1 MKPVPAPTSATLEVA
16 DELAQAAK
24 ETAEL
29 ANRSMAKQ
37 IEHWARLGRAVEQLV
52 KTSDVM
58 AFKAHLAD
66 PSDADKV
73 SKARAALERLMKA
86 LVEQTDRDAART
98 LISETSKPVY
108 EAVPA
113 QPDRVAQVWPDGRKI
128 VGHFVDSEFVA
139 DPPSPKQASPA
150 R

>member
-1 MKPVPAPTSATLEVA
+1 MGSPVKVG
-16 DELAQAAK
+16 DDLAAAAK

-66 PSDADKV
+66 PADEGKIAE
-73 SKARAALERLMKA
+73 ARAALERLVIA
-86 LVEQTDRDAART
+86 LVEQTDRDAARA
-98 LISETSKPVY
+98 LISETGKPVY
-108 EAVPA
+108 EAVPGR
-113 QPDRVAQVWPDGRKI
+113 PDRVARVWPNGRKI
-128 VGHFVDSEFVA
+128 VGHFDGDEFVA
-139 DPPSPKQASPA
+139 DEPLAKQATRS

>member
-1 MKPVPAPTSATLEVA
+1 MGSPVKVA
-16 DELAQAAK
+16 DELAEAAK

-66 PSDADKV
+66 PADEDKIAE
-73 SKARAALERLMKA
+73 ARAALERLVKA
-86 LVEQTDRDAART
+86 LVERNERDRART
-98 LISETSKPVY
+98 LISETGKPVY
-108 EAVPA
+108 EAVPGR
-113 QPDRVAQVWPDGRKI
+113 PDRVAQVWPDGRKI
-128 VGHFVDSEFVA
+128 VGHFDGNEFIA
-139 DPPSPKQASPA
+139 DGPSVKQASPS

>member
-1 MKPVPAPTSATLEVA
+1 MGSPVKVA
-16 DELAQAAK
+16 DELANAAR

-73 SKARAALERLMKA
+73 ADARAALERLVKA
-86 LVEQTDRDAART
+86 LVERTDRDAART
-98 LISETSKPVY
+98 LISETGKPVY
-108 EAVPA
+108 EAVPGR
-113 QPDRVAQVWPDGRKI
+113 PDRVAQVWPDGRKI
-128 VGHFVDSEFVA
+128 AGRFVGSEFVA
-139 DPPSPKQASPA
+139 DAPTAKQASPS

>member
-1 MKPVPAPTSATLEVA
+1 MGSPVKVA

-52 KTSDVM
+52 KNSDVM

-66 PSDADKV
+66 PSDGEKV
-73 SKARAALERLMKA
+73 LKARAALERLVKA
-86 LVEQTDRDAART
+86 LVEQTDRDAARI
-98 LISETSKPVY
+98 LILETGKPVY
-108 EAVPA
+108 EAVLG

-128 VGHFVDSEFVA
+128 VGHFVGNEFVA
-139 DPPSPKQASPA
+139 EQPSPKQASPA

>member
-1 MKPVPAPTSATLEVA
+1 MGSPVKVA
-16 DELAQAAK
+16 DELAKAAK

-66 PSDADKV
+66 ASDPDKV
-73 SKARAALERLMKA
+73 SEARAALDRLVKA
-86 LVEQTDRDAART
+86 LVERTERDAARA
-98 LISETSKPVY
+98 LISETGEPVY

-113 QPDRVAQVWPDGRKI
+113 RRDRVAQVWPDGRKVLGRF
-128 VGHFVDSEFVA
+128 VGTEFVP
-139 DPPSPKQASPA
+139 DELSPKQALPS

>member
-1 MKPVPAPTSATLEVA
+1 MGSPVKVA
-16 DELAQAAK
+16 DELAEAAK

-66 PSDADKV
+66 PADEDKI
-73 SKARAALERLMKA
+73 AEAGAALERLVNA
-86 LVEQTDRDAART
+86 LVERTDRDAARA
-98 LISETSKPVY
+98 LISKTGKPVY
-108 EAVPA
+108 EAVPGR
-113 QPDRVAQVWPDGRKI
+113 PDRVAQVWPDGRKCI
-128 VGHFVDSEFVA
+128 GHFDGDEFVA
-139 DPPSPKQASPA
+139 DEPSAKQTSPS

>member
-1 MKPVPAPTSATLEVA
+1 MGRPVKVA
-16 DELAQAAK
+16 NELAEAAK
-24 ETAEL
+24 ETADL

-58 AFKAHLAD
+58 AFKAHLRD

-73 SKARAALERLMKA
+73 SEARAALERLVKA
-86 LVEQTDRDAART
+86 LVERTDRDAART
-98 LISETSKPVY
+98 LISETGKPVY
-108 EAVPA
+108 EAVA
-113 QPDRVAQVWPDGRKI
+113 GRPDRLAQVWPDGQRI
-128 VGHFVDSEFVA
+128 VGRLVGQEFVA
-139 DPPSPKQASPA
+139 DEPSLKQDLPA